1 MLGTGGYTKVR
12 FRWFSEI
19 LLSRG
24 DPLLFVKCLG
34 LNSKAPQ
41 DGAILMQKGTFPRAA
56 CIIFVLQVISCLHFG
71 SAVAIFT
78 RPSATMYTN
87 LQSMLKTCAVH
98 T

>member
-34 LNSKAPQ
+34 LDSQAPQ
-41 DGAILMQKGTFPRAA
+41 DGAILLQNGPFPRAA
-56 CIIFVLQVISCLHFG
+56 CIICVLPFISWIPFR

-78 RPSATMYTN
+78 HPSAEMYAN
-87 LQSMLKTCAVH
+87 SKSRLKTCAVH